1 MSDPS
6 ARVPVPCVVCS
17 QPLHEAYAMW
27 CTNCAHQCHT
37 YCGWR
42 KEQWCATCYPRQS
55 KMTALVVLGI
65 LVGAAVG
72 VVYLGEKASHA
83 HVSVSGLK
91 E

>member
-1 MSDPS
+1 
-6 ARVPVPCVVCS
+6 
-17 QPLHEAYAMW
+17 
-27 CTNCAHQCHT
+27 
-37 YCGWR
+37 
-42 KEQWCATCYPRQS
+42 
-55 KMTALVVLGI
+55 MTALVVLGI